1 MSILNHRF
9 LHGGDYNPDQWLDRP
24 DILAQDVEL
33 MKRANVNV
41 VSLGIFAWATLEPE
55 DGKYDFSFL
64 EERIQTLYEN
74 GIYTILA
81 TPSGA
86 RPVWMAHKYPEVLR
100 VTEHGQRNRMGAR
113 HNHCYTS
120 PVYRQKV
127 WEMNKRLAERFA
139 DHPGVIAWHLSNE
152 YGGACWCDKC
162 QAAFREYL
170 KEKYGTLEE
179 LNRQWWTAFW
189 SHTYD
194 SWEHIEPPMP
204 HGEVST
210 HGLNLDWQRFCSL
223 QTADFCAW
231 EKKALEAGGST
242 LPVTTNLMGFYNG
255 LNYADFRDILDI
267 VSWDNYPEWHN
278 GRLSDAE
285 VAQDIACA
293 TDYMRC
299 IHKTRVPFLLMEST
313 PSMTNWQ
320 PVSRLKR
327 PKMHMLSSMQQIAHG
342 SDSVQYFQWRKG
354 RGSSEKFHGAVVI
367 HDTTDDTRVFCEV
380 RDVGAR
386 LAALEEITG
395 SLVRPKAAII
405 LDHENRWALEDCQGP
420 RNSGMNYLE
429 TVKMH
434 HAALWKLGVPVDVI
448 DMDCPLEDYSLVIAP
463 MLYML
468 RGDIA
473 QRLCGF
479 VERGGT
485 LVGGYHSGL
494 VNENDFCFEGR
505 VPHGLTGLFGLHRE
519 EIDGLWDGQSNH
531 MTWQDKTY
539 TLTELCERVHPSTA
553 QVLAVYAEDF
563 YAGEPALLKNS
574 FGKGTAYY
582 LAARADGDFLLDFYR
597 TVAPAAGAAPCV
609 RAELPEGV
617 TATCRV
623 KGEKEYI
630 FLQNWN
636 NAAVT
641 VPLHETLTDLETGE
655 TVCSAAE
662 LPGRT
667 MRIFTR

>member
-33 MKRANVNV
+33 MKRAHVNV
-41 VSLGIFAWATLEPE
+41 VSLGIFAWAKLEPE
-55 DGKYDFSFL
+55 EGKYDFSFL

-100 VTEHGQRNRMGAR
+100 VNEHDQRNRMGAR

-120 PVYRQKV
+120 PIYRQKV
-127 WEMNKRLAERFA
+127 WEMNRRLAERFA
-139 DHPGVIAWHLSNE
+139 HHPGVIAWHISNE

-162 QAAFREYL
+162 QAAFRDYL

-179 LNRQWWTAFW
+179 LNHQWWADFW

-194 SWEHIEPPMP
+194 TWEHIEAPTP
-204 HGEVST
+204 HGENNT
-210 HGLNLDWQRFCSL
+210 HGLNLDWKRFCSR

-231 EKKALEAGGST
+231 EKKALAAGGST

-255 LNYADFRDILDI
+255 LNYADFRNVLDI
-267 VSWDNYPEWHN
+267 VSWDCYPDWHQVK
-278 GRLSDAE
+278 RTDVELAQE
-285 VAQDIACA
+285 VACT

-299 IHKTRVPFLLMEST
+299 IHKNRAPFLLMECT

-320 PVSRLKR
+320 MVSRLKK
-327 PKMHMLSSMQQIAHG
+327 PKMNMLSGMQQIAHG

-354 RGSSEKFHGAVVI
+354 RGSSEKFHGAVVS
-367 HDTTDDTRVFCEV
+367 HDATDDTRVFCDV
-380 RDVGAR
+380 RDLGKR
-386 LAALEEITG
+386 LSELDAITG

-405 LDHENRWALEDCQGP
+405 LDHENRWALEDSYGP
-420 RNSGMNYLE
+420 RRGNLHYLE
-429 TVKMH
+429 TVQMH
-434 HAALWKLGVPVDVI
+434 HTALWKLGIPADVI
-448 DMDCPLEDYSLVIAP
+448 DMDCPLDEYSLVIAP

-468 RGDIA
+468 RGDIVE
-473 QRLCGF
+473 RLCAF

-485 LVGGYHSGL
+485 LVGTYHTGL
-494 VNENDFCFEGR
+494 VNENDLCFEGR
-505 VPHGLTGLFGLHRE
+505 VPHGMTDLFGLHRE

-531 MTWQDKTY
+531 MTWQGRTY

-553 QVLAVYAEDF
+553 EVLSVYHEEF
-563 YAGEPALLKNS
+563 YAGEPTLLKNR
-574 FGKGTAYY
+574 FGQGHAYY
-582 LAARADGDFLLDFYR
+582 LAARAGADFLLDFYR
-597 TVAPAAGAAPCV
+597 EVAPAAGAAPCI
-609 RAELPEGV
+609 RAELPEGT
-617 TATCRV
+617 TATCRI
-623 KGEKEYI
+623 KDGQEYI

-636 NAAVT
+636 ESAVT
-641 VPLHETLTDLETGE
+641 IPLGETLTDLETGE
-655 TVCSAAE
+655 TTGDSIRLE
-662 LPGRT
+662 G
-667 MRIFTR
+667 FTVQVLTR